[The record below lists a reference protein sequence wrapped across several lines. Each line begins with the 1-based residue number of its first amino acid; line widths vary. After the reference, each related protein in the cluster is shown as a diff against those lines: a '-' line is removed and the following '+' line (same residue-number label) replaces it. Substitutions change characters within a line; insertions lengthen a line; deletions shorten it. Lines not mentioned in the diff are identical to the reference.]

1 MHYCD
6 AVAIVLC
13 LCAFASLYAG
23 HLYNLLLACLSAL
36 NSTSSCT
43 YTLYMRSAHLCK
55 EPLLAGLL
63 NQPLAN
69 KQQGGDPMRSNRAV

>member
-6 AVAIVLC
+6 AVDIVLC

-23 HLYNLLLACLSAL
+23 HLYNPLVACLSAL

-43 YTLYMRSAHLCK
+43 YTLYMRSAHALVQR
-55 EPLLAGLL
+55 ATT
-63 NQPLAN
+63 NWAAQPAITITNSRVVIL
-69 KQQGGDPMRSNRAV
+69 